1 MQQALVM
8 EREVSV
14 VALQT
19 GCPFAGRRREQRRR
33 LERHPCNQAACTAVV
48 TMMRPRSA
56 QSRVVIHD
64 AASKIAGIVLM
75 ARVGW

>member
-14 VALQT
+14 VAMQT
-19 GCPFAGRRREQRRR
+19 GCTFAGRRREQRRR

-56 QSRVVIHD
+56 QSQVAIFDD
-64 AASKIAGIVLM
+64 ASQIAEFSLM
-75 ARVGW
+75 ARVG